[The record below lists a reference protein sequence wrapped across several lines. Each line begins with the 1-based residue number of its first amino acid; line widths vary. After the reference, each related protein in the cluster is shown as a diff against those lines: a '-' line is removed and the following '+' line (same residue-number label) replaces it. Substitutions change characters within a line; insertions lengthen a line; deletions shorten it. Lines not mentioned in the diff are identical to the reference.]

1 MTKPHS
7 IDRLAGLS
15 HRFGREAAREK
26 SSLLGDIAGMERC
39 TPRRLIR
46 LHDTLYFMRAY
57 PDDGHVLRVVSSL
70 LSSLREKV
78 TAISGGD
85 PEYPA
90 FKNTGLPG
98 SCNRHSYSYEVL
110 KRMVRLFPGSFDIDW
125 GEITYEPTF
134 VDALNLT
141 VLPTE
146 SRGLEDEY
154 MGLRDWLQQCKTS
167 PEQTDLEVVLRL
179 FAGSSLTPRQQVHVF
194 ESCEYPVVY
203 RTSEVGSARCEV
215 GLKPTRPHYQKQ
227 PFSHARFPLRPKI
240 VQPLER
246 HAKLDRTEGQKLV
259 DLSLAAL
266 CSRNLEIHPLIYAN
280 PADVVTAEGG
290 RGLHIVLA
298 GMRPEFRA
306 VAETDFFFLIL
317 KNGVP
322 IAYGPASVFLGCC
335 EMGINL
341 FPEFRGGEIRYIYS
355 QFMRVL
361 YHVAGVRYFFLT
373 SYGMGDGNPE
383 AIKSGAFW
391 FYRKLGFRAA
401 DTDVEARAREEE
413 AIMRRRP
420 SHRSSLATLREL
432 SLTDAYFDLSGGRC
446 APVNFE
452 HLGHAVSRMV
462 RDRFEGSRGRAER
475 ASVERITAILG
486 IRDARAWSRD
496 ETRALRR
503 WAPVLVLVAGLA
515 DWPAKEKRAL
525 AAAIRARGGKSEFD
539 YVRRIDGVPGLQE
552 ALHAVAAGCT

>member
-1 MTKPHS
+1 MTTTHP

-15 HRFGREAAREK
+15 HRFGRKAAREK
-26 SSLLGDIAGMERC
+26 SSLLRDIARLKRH
-39 TPRRLIR
+39 TPGRLIR

-57 PDDGHVLRVVSSL
+57 PDDDDVLLTVTSL
-70 LSSLREKV
+70 VSSLREKV
-78 TAISGGD
+78 AAQTGGD
-85 PEYPA
+85 PQHPPFE
-90 FKNTGLPG
+90 NTGLPG

-110 KRMVRLFPGSFDIDW
+110 KRMVKLFPGSFDIDW
-125 GEITYEPTF
+125 SEIDYEPTF

-141 VLPTE
+141 VLPGE

-154 MGLRDWLQQCKTS
+154 LGLRDWLQQCKTK
-167 PEQTDLEVVLRL
+167 PNQTDLEAVLRL
-179 FAGSSLTPRQQVHVF
+179 FGESSLPPRQRVHVF

-203 RTSEVGSARCEV
+203 RLSEPGSARCEV
-215 GLKPTRPHYQKQ
+215 GHTPNRPHYQKE

-246 HAKLDRTEGQKLV
+246 HRKLDRAQGRNMI

-280 PADVVTAEGG
+280 PADVMIADGG
-290 RGLHIVLA
+290 RGLQIVLA
-298 GMRPEFRA
+298 GMMPEFRA

-317 KNGVP
+317 KNGLP

-361 YHVAGVRYFFLT
+361 YHVGGVRYFFLT

-391 FYRKLGFRAA
+391 FYRKLGFKAA
-401 DTDVEARAREEE
+401 DPDVEALARDEE
-413 AIMRRRP
+413 AIMRRKP
-420 SHRSSLATLREL
+420 AYRSSLATLHEL
-432 SLTDAYFDLSGGRC
+432 SLTDAYFDLSGGAC
-446 APVNFE
+446 KPVSFE
-452 HLGHAVSRMV
+452 HLGHAVSRLV
-462 RDRFEGSRGRAER
+462 REQFGGSRRRAER
-475 ASVERITAILG
+475 ATVEKVAQLLDVRDLG
-486 IRDARAWSRD
+486 AW
-496 ETRALRR
+496 TREEKTALRR
-503 WAPVLVLVAGLA
+503 WAPILVLSPELS
-515 DWPAKEKRAL
+515 DWPPNEKRSL
-525 AAAIRARGGKSEFD
+525 AAAIRAKGGNSEFE
-539 YVRRIDGVPGLQE
+539 YVRRMNRIRRLQD
-552 ALHAVAAGCT
+552 ALHAVAAG